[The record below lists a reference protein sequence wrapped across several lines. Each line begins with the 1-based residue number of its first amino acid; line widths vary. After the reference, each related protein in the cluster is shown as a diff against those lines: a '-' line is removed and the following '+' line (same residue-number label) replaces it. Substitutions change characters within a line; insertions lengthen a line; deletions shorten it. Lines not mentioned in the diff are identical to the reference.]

1 MVSRSRGRVRA
12 EGASSKDQWPQG
24 PQGGHKG
31 VSGCGLSSLEQAGPA
46 ECREL
51 REALAP

>member
-1 MVSRSRGRVRA
+1 MSRSRGRVRA
-12 EGASSKDQWPQG
+12 EGGSPKDQWTQG

-31 VSGCGLSSLEQAGPA
+31 VSGCDLSSLEQAGLA